1 MGDKD
6 HGELDTLLVSQLK
19 EICKTYNH
27 PVTGKRKH
35 ELIEMI
41 MGGRSEDNLHPTEM
55 EKVLKKAL
63 LSPLRDKD
71 RSAWKLGLLNEA
83 KVVSVIKAVVKGVG
97 YELVHCWSVGL
108 LRNKDNPFAA
118 TSLVIVSFIHGR
130 RKQSATLGMYL
141 KAVETHL
148 TSLTKIPLLIESEK
162 TAGWSIFH
170 SQKQTSV
177 APAVRR
183 RSH

>member
-1 MGDKD
+1 MG
-6 HGELDTLLVSQLK
+6 TLVR
-19 EICKTYNH
+19 E
-27 PVTGKRKH
+27 G
-35 ELIEMI
+35 
-41 MGGRSEDNLHPTEM
+41 
-55 EKVLKKAL
+55 
-63 LSPLRDKD
+63 
-71 RSAWKLGLLNEA
+71 
-83 KVVSVIKAVVKGVG
+83 
-97 YELVHCWSVGL
+97 
-108 LRNKDNPFAA
+108 
-118 TSLVIVSFIHGR
+118 VIVSFIHGR

-183 RSH
+183 KSVRKALVVLCALASLVAQMPRKLCIFAQHVECTCNKMRGNSKATCFSKWHTCAHLRSLAKKSTAKNPPSQKCRKSPRREKARGSVVTDDGKRRSTRGKK